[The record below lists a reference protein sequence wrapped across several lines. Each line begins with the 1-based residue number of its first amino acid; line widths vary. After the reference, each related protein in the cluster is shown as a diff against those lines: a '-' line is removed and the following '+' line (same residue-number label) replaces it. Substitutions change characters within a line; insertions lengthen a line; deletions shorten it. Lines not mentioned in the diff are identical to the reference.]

1 MNTATFHGCVAMIR
15 ADASLESR
23 ERTRLIAAL
32 KTGGTPPSDTTKPN
46 GPRIYQRR
54 EAARLAG
61 RSLRWVDSIARR
73 GLVRRV
79 KLPGNIRAVG
89 IRADDLEKLIESATV
104 AVEEGAAT

>member
-1 MNTATFHGCVAMIR
+1 MEIIR
-15 ADASLESR
+15 AGIKSDPTITPA
-23 ERTRLIAAL
+23 ERARLVAL
-32 KTGGTPPSDTTKPN
+32 IKTGGTSPDNSGKVN

-61 RSLRWVDSIARR
+61 RSLRWIDSIARR

-89 IRADDLEKLIESATV
+89 ILAADLERLVQTSTV
-104 AVEEGAAT
+104 AAEGARHDKQNLH